1 MVLNENEF
9 FREATLRICGSIEI
23 EEALSNCFDYL
34 RQFIKADVMHLHYI
48 NPQERTGTLFAM
60 ADKNGGKRLNI
71 RFGKQSPVWTYLDD
85 GKQFPEKLMINRADQ
100 HPAGRMMLKIINK
113 KGKYSTIMMR
123 LSIKNREIGV
133 VSFEAKGW
141 DRFKEK
147 DFKLLRLLQLPIA
160 IALSNSRRYLELMA
174 LKNQLIDDKKY
185 LQNELQKQQDM
196 KIVGSENGLAGVL
209 QQIRLVSPLDSPV
222 LLYGE
227 TGVGKEI
234 MANAIHILSNR
245 REGPFIKVNCGAIPE
260 SLIDSELFGHV
271 KGAFTGAL
279 ENKRGRFERSHGGTI
294 FLDEVGELPL
304 AAQTR
309 FLRVLQEKE
318 FEPVGGTKSV
328 KVDIRVIAATN
339 RNLESLINEGG
350 FRKDLYFR
358 LNVFPV
364 SIPPL
369 RERKDD
375 IPALVQHFIQMKYR
389 KMGIKEFPELA
400 NGATKQ
406 LKSYDWPGNVRELEN
421 VVEKAMILFREGP
434 LRFEDLKMPIE
445 DVRIETHQNFDSA
458 SHLLDEVV
466 EKHIRQIL
474 NITRGKI
481 NGPGGASELLGVH
494 PSTLRHKLRKM
505 GINFGKKGRILPAP

>member
-1 MVLNENEF
+1 MTLDENEF

-23 EEALSNCFDYL
+23 EESLSHCFDYL
-34 RQFIKADVMHLHYI
+34 RQFIKADVVYLHYI
-48 NPQERTGTLFAM
+48 NLQERTGTVFAM
-60 ADKNGGKRLNI
+60 ADKKGGKRLNI
-71 RFGKQSPVWTYLDD
+71 SFDQQSAIWNYLNDR
-85 GKQFPEKLMINRADQ
+85 KQFPEDLIINRADRNS
-100 HPAGRMMLKIINK
+100 AGREMLEIIDK
-113 KGKYSTIMMR
+113 RGKHSALLMR
-123 LSIKNREIGV
+123 LRVKNREIGV

-141 DRFKEK
+141 DRFKEN
-147 DFKLLRLLQLPIA
+147 DLKLLRSLQLPFA
-160 IALSNSRRYLELMA
+160 IALSNSRRYFELIA

-185 LQNELQKQQDM
+185 LQNELQKPQDM
-196 KIVGSENGLAGVL
+196 QIIGSENGLAGVL

-222 LLYGE
+222 LLHGE

-318 FEPVGGTKSV
+318 FEQVGGSKSV

-339 RNLESLINEGG
+339 RNLESLIKEGS

-358 LNVFPV
+358 LSVFPV

-375 IPALVQHFIQMKYR
+375 IPAFVQHFIQMKYR

-400 NGATKQ
+400 SGAIKQ

-421 VVEKAMILFREGP
+421 VVEKAMIMYREGP
-434 LRFEDLKMPIE
+434 LRFEGFKMPKE
-445 DVRIETHQNFDSA
+445 DVPFLTLQNQGNA
-458 SHLLDEVV
+458 SYLLDEVV
-466 EKHIRQIL
+466 AEHIRRTL
-474 NITRGKI
+474 TITNGKI
-481 NGPGGASELLGVH
+481 NGSGGAAELMGIH

-505 GINFGKKGRILPAP
+505 GIDFGKKGKVLSGS